1 MSVCKTNKKHKDHH
15 NNNNNMSKFNFK
27 FNPSLHML
35 LVYYAEWSQDG
46 ADFSLQSGRDTDQT
60 ENWEWKSESYTRPV
74 QIQKYIYIY
83 MHLFSFSLKLQTD
96 SLLSSLNKTKLADQ
110 SKQTKIMAFVFFF
123 LTDKNEGFVFFFL
136 VFFFKKRK
144 VHEQQFAGF
153 LIAQMYR
160 ALPSVMTG

>member
-1 MSVCKTNKKHKDHH
+1 MEIRILHKTSPNTEIYIYIYMHL
-15 NNNNNMSKFNFK
+15 FF
-27 FNPSLHML
+27 
-35 LVYYAEWSQDG
+35 
-46 ADFSLQSGRDTDQT
+46 FSLKLQTDSLLSSLNKTKLADQSKQT
-60 ENWEWKSESYTRPV
+60 KIMALSSFFKPESYTRPV
-74 QIQKYIYIY
+74 QIQKYNIYIY
-83 MHLFSFSLKLQTD
+83 MHLFSFSFNLKLWTD

-123 LTDKNEGFVFFFL
+123 LTDKNEGCVFFFL
-136 VFFFKKRK
+136 VFFFKNRK